1 MNQLMRIVLIA
12 SLICFGCSSFV
23 SAADSPY
30 LKVIRAKGVNIEKDG
45 TAYLYK
51 QPFQKEVKKN
61 GPLAGKTIALV
72 VASDFSDWQAYYF
85 VSYIGEFG
93 GTVQFVMDNNHL
105 WKSPTPMNGI
115 PTEPLGMWGLSLSG
129 GFNGQGIN
137 GGRAL
142 PPALMKPGEGLA
154 KDYPVAKPEDY
165 DALII
170 LGDNSGDVLHPDD
183 VALKFIKGVSDRGVP
198 VAAVGGGILP
208 LIKLKIV
215 NGKNVTGG
223 ASVDYMLKRV
233 AHYMGNSS
241 VVTDGKLITGR
252 NTIDSPAVLRALC
265 KVFDPNFV
273 DTDKGILKGKRI
285 LAMVTEDFEDIEL
298 CGPVLELMYR
308 GAAITVGLFP
318 YTYKARGSHWQEDV
332 RTGQFGVTI
341 PFQEIPMKDYQI
353 VDSKYLKVADY
364 DALWTPGAFSPWQM
378 VETGQP
384 IQFLKDF
391 YKAGKIV
398 GVICHGPVAAAN
410 ADLVRGKKV
419 TAWLIAD
426 DPVTIMGGTYSFDWA
441 ATWDGNL
448 VSGRL
453 PPNVAEFVDLLTAAL
468 LAK

>member
-1 MNQLMRIVLIA
+1 MRIVLIA
-12 SLICFGCSSFV
+12 SLICFGCASLV
-23 SAADSPY
+23 LAADSSY
-30 LKVIRAKGVNIEKDG
+30 LNVIRAKGVSIEKDG

-93 GTVQFVMDNNHL
+93 GKVQFVMDNNHL

-142 PPALMKPGEGLA
+142 PPALMKPGQGLA

-165 DALII
+165 DAMII
-170 LGDNSGDVLHPDD
+170 LGDNSGDVLYPND
-183 VALKFIKGVSDRGVP
+183 VALKFIKAVADRGVP
-198 VAAVGGGILP
+198 VAGIGGGILP
-208 LIKLKIV
+208 LIKLKIT

-223 ASVDYMLKRV
+223 ASADYMLKRI
-233 AHYMGNSS
+233 AHFTDNSP
-241 VVTDGKLITGR
+241 VVTDGKLITAR
-252 NTIDSPAVLRALC
+252 STIDSPAVLRALC

-273 DTDKGILKGKRI
+273 DMDKGVLKGKRI

-341 PFQEIPMKDYQI
+341 PFQEISMNDYKI
-353 VDSKYLKVADY
+353 VNSRDLKISDY

-378 VETGQP
+378 IETGQP
-384 IQFLKDF
+384 IKFLQDF

-398 GVICHGPVAAAN
+398 AVICHGPVAAAR
-410 ADLVRGKKV
+410 ADLVKGKKV

-426 DPVTIMGGTYSFDWA
+426 DPVTVMGGTYSFDWA

-453 PPNVAEFVDLLTAAL
+453 PPNVAEFVDLLTAAV